1 MGECRRGMKR
11 SRRCTDAKPERTA
24 GRAKCIAWVGPQ
36 GLATKGPAPGAA
48 VRPDGTVS
56 APDERTHVRMHR
68 GLLPGS
74 TTIAHTEPTTSG
86 KARRDTIQMLQC
98 SSREVPNI
106 YTKKDGLRAGKTK
119 RNDHTY
125 THRCYTQ
132 ARAGLR
138 TRTSRA
144 SLTPAARRVKC
155 DFFASVG
162 EGQEAASPR
171 LRSGRQAAASAVLLH
186 DVREAPRPG
195 VSAPQLQKPW
205 RARATRPSDLSDI
218 NERQRRYRMHSYNSK
233 PVPPQR
239 KAKSTAELPKATSST
254 LTTH

>member
-1 MGECRRGMKR
+1 MPPTNARTSACTVVCCQARPQLHTPSLRHREKQGATLFKCYSAQVEKFQTYTQKR
-11 SRRCTDAKPERTA
+11 M
-24 GRAKCIAWVGPQ
+24 
-36 GLATKGPAPGAA
+36 
-48 VRPDGTVS
+48 VS
-56 APDERTHVRMHR
+56 APARR
-68 GLLPGS
+68 S
-74 TTIAHTEPTTSG
+74 ATTIH
-86 KARRDTIQMLQC
+86 
-98 SSREVPNI
+98 
-106 YTKKDGLRAGKTK
+106 
-119 RNDHTY
+119 
-125 THRCYTQ
+125 THRCETQ

-239 KAKSTAELPKATSST
+239 KAKSTAELPKATSSI